1 VTAPHPA
8 GGSFAQPTACSFD
21 TGVVS
26 AYVGAGDVEF
36 VQYVRRV
43 VGTVTLSG
51 KNGMAVLN
59 ALAKLDDLDGV
70 DLDPAGYL
78 TPTSDQ
84 LELFAE
90 DWTARQRDLGLR
102 VVRSQGRFVP
112 NHDRAAL
119 KVAMHEPLADEV
131 VRVVSLHETWLRP
144 PNLRLVL
151 DAVRAC
157 DNGLAFVFA
166 SVMDPLAAPGA
177 VDGLRELREV
187 AAVGGR
193 RVELLRTD
201 ASGIG
206 FGAEEGSLG
215 AIGLST
221 SGRHH
226 GLQLGRDQLE
236 KYRDRQRW
244 PLVFVPS
251 LVCWQRGSSLG
262 ALTEFAGAGITD
274 CGCGPCGGRSLLRFD
289 RSWPDQVPPD
299 VRRDAQ
305 AHDLA
310 EWSRLAGRVLTDD
323 EPAQAWARRCAAA
336 IRTAAEVAAS
346 YRVA

>member
-1 VTAPHPA
+1 
-8 GGSFAQPTACSFD
+8 
-21 TGVVS
+21 
-26 AYVGAGDVEF
+26 
-36 VQYVRRV
+36 
-43 VGTVTLSG
+43 
-51 KNGMAVLN
+51 MAVLN
-59 ALAKLDDLDGV
+59 ALAKRDDLDGV
-70 DLDPAGYL
+70 DVDPAGYL
-78 TPTSDQ
+78 TSASDQ

-112 NHDRAAL
+112 SRDVAAL
-119 KVAMHEPLADEV
+119 KIAIHEPLADDV

-144 PNLRLVL
+144 RNLRVVV
-151 DAVRAC
+151 DAVKAC
-157 DNGLAFVFA
+157 DNPLAFVFA

-177 VDGLRELREV
+177 VDALRELRE
-187 AAVGGR
+187 AAAAGGR

-206 FGAEEGSLG
+206 FAAEGGDLG

-226 GLQLGRDQLE
+226 GLPMGRSQLE
-236 KYRDRQRW
+236 KYRERQRW

-251 LVCWQRGSSLG
+251 LACWQRGNWLG

-274 CGCGPCGGRSLLRFD
+274 CGCDPCGGRSLLRFD
-289 RSWPDQVPPD
+289 RSWPQQVPPE

-310 EWSRLAGRVLTDD
+310 EWSRLAGRVLAHD
-323 EPAQAWARRCAAA
+323 EPAQTWAKVCGAA
-336 IRTAAEVAAS
+336 IGTAAEIAAS
-346 YRVA
+346 YRVALKLPTSLNAWADKTA